1 LFCSE
6 PGMTVAPLQPKSLSR
21 NQVLPYAPEVRQQRI
36 QSQKRHQEVFFE
48 TSIKLGFMTI
58 GVVLAGLTLTQLFQN
73 WQTRQARLSEMQ
85 AELQLTEGRVK
96 RLHKDFFEL
105 FSPQQSTN
113 LISGQHQW
121 VRPYQR
127 RVVWLDPKANQ

>member
-1 LFCSE
+1 M
-6 PGMTVAPLQPKSLSR
+6 GVAPLHPKSLSR

-36 QSQKRHQEVFFE
+36 QRQKHHQEIFLE
-48 TSIKLGFMTI
+48 TCIKLGFMTI
-58 GVVLAGLTLTQLFQN
+58 GAILAGLTLTQLVQN

-96 RLHKDFFEL
+96 RLHKDLFEL

-127 RVVWLDPKANQ
+127 RVVWLDDPKGNP